1 MHIIQRLGTM
11 CSVLVLATIGTPFIG
26 APAAAQTAQETDA
39 SEIVVT
45 AQRRSERLQ
54 DVPVSVTALSG
65 AALARQRLDRVDD
78 LVSKVAN
85 LQFSGTVGDST
96 PIFSLRGVS
105 MSDFS
110 LNQAGPVATYYDEV
124 YKGNFALL
132 GIALYDLERVEV
144 LRGPQGT
151 LYGRNTTGGA
161 VNIISKRPSFKT
173 EGNIG
178 ASVGNFDRRDINGA
192 VNVPLSSELAIR
204 VAGTLSR
211 ADGWYKNLLP
221 GQPDLQAV
229 REYGLRGSLLWQPAD
244 GASFLLRASTSHQNP
259 YNYGGYSAPG
269 PDGVG
274 AGVYEAF
281 GQGSSYF
288 RTGLKRRQIESN
300 FVDRRRGRTYAL
312 SLTSEIELQEG
323 LDLTSVSSWD
333 KGRLSFDEDSDGS
346 PVRTLEI
353 SYAGKARQ
361 LAQDLRLTSSW
372 SGPFNFI
379 LGGYYNREKVYNSS
393 NLGVYRDLD
402 VDGDGLITGLDCA
415 AALPLACN
423 VTNSFGQVKH
433 SYAVYTDLRYNIGE
447 TLTVRG
453 GLRYTRDDG
462 RQSDFRSDAFGV
474 DGQFIATL
482 IPLTNLAFK
491 DDNLSGKIG
500 IDYKPSRDLLLYA
513 SYSRGYRGR
522 SFNAQ
527 AFFDPSETSVAK
539 PETIDAFEM
548 GAKSQLFDRRV
559 TLNLSGFYYRYQN
572 QQFVNIDPNTTA
584 QTLINVERSR
594 IYGGELEMSAR
605 ASDRL
610 DLRLGLGLLNARV
623 QRGTLNGLNLQ
634 GKKLLNAPS
643 LSVNGGVD
651 FTAYDDNIN
660 RISLH
665 PEISY
670 VSSQYFE
677 VLNIPRLQQKGY
689 ALLGGRI
696 DFDRGPLTL
705 SIWGKNLTDK
715 IYYTARIDAQAGF
728 GFDYNHIGTPRTY
741 GISLRYK
748 F

>member
-1 MHIIQRLGTM
+1 MLVVAHIT
-11 CSVLVLATIGTPFIG
+11 
-26 APAAAQTAQETDA
+26 APALAAPDA
-39 SEIVVT
+39 MSSPQAMDGTSEIVVT

-78 LVSKVAN
+78 LVSKVPN

-161 VNIISKRPSFKT
+161 VNVISKRPSFQT
-173 EGNIG
+173 EGNVAAAI
-178 ASVGNFDRRDINGA
+178 GNFDRRDLNA
-192 VNVPLSSELAIR
+192 ALNVPLSPTLAVR

-221 GQPDLQAV
+221 GQPDLQGV
-229 REYGLRGSLLWQPAD
+229 REYGLRGSMLWKPAD
-244 GASFLLRASTSHQNP
+244 GVSFLLRASTSQQNP
-259 YNYGGYSAPG
+259 YNYAGYSAPG

-300 FVDRRRGRTYAL
+300 FVDRRRGRTYAV
-312 SLTSEIELQEG
+312 SLTSDIEIDDG
-323 LDLTSVSSWD
+323 LSLASVSSWD

-346 PVRTLEI
+346 PTRTLEI
-353 SYAGKARQ
+353 SYIGRARQ

-379 LGGYYNREKVYNSS
+379 VGAYYNREKVFNSS
-393 NLGVYRDLD
+393 NLGIYRDLD
-402 VDGDGLITGLDCA
+402 VDGDGLINAADCA

-423 VTNSFGQVKH
+423 VTNRFGQLKH
-433 SYAVYTDLRYNIGE
+433 SYAGYTDMRYNLGE
-447 TLTVRG
+447 ALTLRG

-462 RQSDFRSDAFGV
+462 RQSGFRSDASGV
-474 DGQFIATL
+474 DGQYVATL
-482 IPLTNLAFK
+482 IPLTNLSFK

-500 IDYKPSRDLLLYA
+500 IDYKPSRNLLVYA
-513 SYSRGYRGR
+513 NYSRGYRGR

-539 PETIDAFEM
+539 PETIDAYEL
-548 GAKSQLFDRRV
+548 GAKSQLLDRRV
-559 TLNLSGFYYRYQN
+559 TFNLAGFYYRYRN

-584 QTLINVERSR
+584 QTLINVDRSR
-594 IYGGELEMSAR
+594 IYGGELEMSAH
-605 ASDRL
+605 ASDAL
-610 DLRLGLGLLNARV
+610 DLRLGLGLLNAKVR
-623 QRGTLNGLNLQ
+623 RGLLNGLDLK

-643 LSVNGGVD
+643 LSINSGID
-651 FTAYDDNIN
+651 LTIHDDGAN
-660 RISLH
+660 RVSLH
-665 PEISY
+665 PEVSY

-677 VLNIPRLQQKGY
+677 VLNIARLRQKAY
-689 ALLGGRI
+689 ALVAGRI
-696 DFDRGPLTL
+696 DFDRGPLTISL
-705 SIWGKNLTDK
+705 WGKNLTDK

-728 GFDYNHIGTPRTY
+728 GFDYSHIGTPRTY
-741 GISLRYK
+741 GLSARYS